1 MAKHDPDMTEQEARE
16 EMYRRTHSRR
26 DDRDP
31 YARGEEGWW
40 VAPGYGMGA
49 MAPQMYAAPFMPP
62 MRRNTGYDP
71 HAAPEA
77 ADRRYRGHP
86 DDRHQRGFMDKA
98 GDEIASWFGDDA
110 AEARRE
116 ADHRGRGPK
125 GYVRSDARIEEDV
138 HDRLTD
144 HPRVDASEIEVSVAD
159 REVTLNG
166 TVDSRQAKRWAED
179 CCDSV
184 SGVTHVQNNLRV
196 QSNAL

>member
-1 MAKHDPDMTEQEARE
+1 MARHDTDMTEQEARDE
-16 EMYRRTHSRR
+16 LYRRNHSRR

-31 YARGEEGWW
+31 YARGAEGWW
-40 VAPGYGMGA
+40 VPPGYGMAA

-62 MRRNTGYDP
+62 MRRGTGYDP

-77 ADRRYRGHP
+77 ADRRHYGRQ
-86 DDRHQRGFMDKA
+86 DRHERGFMDKA

-125 GYVRSDARIEEDV
+125 GYARSDARIEEDV
-138 HDRLTD
+138 NDRLTD
-144 HPRVDASEIEVSVAD
+144 HPGVDASEIEVTVKD

-166 TVDSRQAKRWAED
+166 TVDSRRAKRMAED
-179 CCDSV
+179 CCDHV

-196 QSNAL
+196 QPRAL